1 MFTKTKI
8 SFKSLSGASLSPI
21 KVFIFIYIS
30 KKIMAMPSVLLCEE
44 CLRPSVYL
52 EIDFIFFFYRKKSSC
67 SFILSFLSLFLECS
81 PLV

>member
-52 EIDFIFFFYRKKSSC
+52 EIDFFFFYRKKSSC

-81 PLV
+81 PPV

>member
-52 EIDFIFFFYRKKSSC
+52 EIDFIFFFIGRKAVAVLFFPFC
-67 SFILSFLSLFLECS
+67 HYSLNAVL
-81 PLV
+81 